1 MKDQSL
7 DTVEITQPRIYGV
20 NLSVAFIA
28 VSFLL
33 TLNDSLDNLHSV
45 LGTDHFKAECDKLFS
60 CFSAQLLVQGFQLR
74 MVAVDVGF
82 IHILEDV
89 VHFVVSALLAG
100 CLIVSC
106 FHLDLCLQGEYPK
119 NKGEKTYE
127 GKHVEDYCP
136 KDEEHACDDFR
147 KQTDNHTDRPKDDA
161 QNACEQQ
168 AEGCAQ
174 GSMNV
179 D

>member
-1 MKDQSL
+1 M
-7 DTVEITQPRIYGV
+7 

-100 CLIVSC
+100 CLTVSY
-106 FHLDLCLQGEYPK
+106 FYLELCYRVNIQRIRARIL
-119 NKGEKTYE
+119 TR
-127 GKHVEDYCP
+127 VS
-136 KDEEHACDDFR
+136 
-147 KQTDNHTDRPKDDA
+147 T
-161 QNACEQQ
+161 
-168 AEGCAQ
+168 
-174 GSMNV
+174 
-179 D
+179 